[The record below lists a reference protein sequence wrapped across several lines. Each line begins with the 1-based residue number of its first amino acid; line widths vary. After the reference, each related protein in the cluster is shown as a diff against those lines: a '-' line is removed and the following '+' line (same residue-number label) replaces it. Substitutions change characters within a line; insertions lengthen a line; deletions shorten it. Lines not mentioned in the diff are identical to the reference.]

1 MVFET
6 TFAKRACLQGVCE
19 GAGLAGNLCCKLHY
33 LDGEIGGKGAGT
45 AGGGY
50 QGLFHKLLRG
60 KTELL

>member
-6 TFAKRACLQGVCE
+6 TFAKRARLQ

-33 LDGEIGGKGAGT
+33 LDGEIGGKGAGA

-50 QGLFHKLLRG
+50 QGLFHQLLGG